1 MSQFSKNPLTHPA
14 GPPIGHKYCRRG
26 PMPHAKVSTFMYA
39 NDGSAV
45 VAAKITGVIEG
56 GKRKDDAPY
65 FTNNEGIP

>member
-1 MSQFSKNPLTHPA
+1 M
-14 GPPIGHKYCRRG
+14 PP
-26 PMPHAKVSTFMYA
+26 AKVSTFMYA

-45 VAAKITGVIEG
+45 VAAKITGVMEG